1 MTCYDVFNGDADGI
15 CSLLQMRLAMP
26 LEAELVTGVKRDI
39 NLLERVAPSANDEIL
54 VLDVSLDSNREA
66 LVRILATGAQVRYFD
81 HHFAG
86 DIPTAGNL
94 EATIDTAAD
103 VCTALLVNRALE
115 GRFAAWAVVAAFGD
129 NMPASARKA
138 AAPLGYDDGQLSQL
152 ERLGVCINYNGY
164 GAGVEDLHF
173 DPADLF
179 RRLLPYADPFEVIGD
194 REGPFAALDA
204 GYAED
209 MARADAAEQLVDTP
223 SAAAF
228 LLPDAAW
235 SRRVSGVWGNA
246 LANDHVDRAHAVITP
261 SEDGSWRISIRAP
274 DSRRSGADELCRR
287 WPTGGG
293 RAGAGGVNAL
303 PKDDLDAFLAD
314 FAAHWQ
320 T

>member
-15 CSLLQMRLAMP
+15 CSLLQMRLAAP

-39 NLLERVAPSANDEIL
+39 NLLERIRPSADDEIL

-66 LVRILATGAQVRYFD
+66 LVRILATGAKVRYFD

-86 DIPTAGNL
+86 DIPSARNL
-94 EATIDTAAD
+94 DATIDTAAD

-129 NMPASARKA
+129 NMPVSARRA
-138 AAPLGYDDGQLSQL
+138 AEPLAYDEAQLSQL

-179 RRLLPYADPFEVIGD
+179 RRLLPYADPLDVIRD
-194 REGPFAALDA
+194 SKGPFAALDA
-204 GYAED
+204 GYAAD
-209 MARADAAEQLVDTP
+209 MARADAAEQLVDSP

-246 LANDHVDRAHAVITP
+246 LANDHPDRAHAVITP
-261 SEDGSWRISIRAP
+261 SADGSWRISIRAP

-314 FAAHWQ
+314 FAAHWPH
-320 T
+320 

>member
-39 NLLERVAPSANDEIL
+39 RLLERITPAADDEVL

-66 LVRILATGAQVRYFD
+66 LIRILAAGAQVRYFD

-86 DIPTAGNL
+86 EIPSAANL
-94 EATIDTAAD
+94 DATIDTAAD
-103 VCTALLVNRALE
+103 VCSALLVNQALE
-115 GRFAAWAVVAAFGD
+115 GRFAPWAVVAAFGD

-138 AAPLGYDDGQLSQL
+138 AASLGYDDSQL
-152 ERLGVCINYNGY
+152 AELDRLGVCINYNGY

-173 DPADLF
+173 EPAELYQ
-179 RRLLPYADPFEVIGD
+179 RLLPYADPLDVIRDG
-194 REGPFAALDA
+194 EGPFAARDA

-209 MARADAAEQLVDTP
+209 MARADAAEPLLDAP

-246 LANDHVDRAHAVITP
+246 LANDHADRAHAVITP
-261 SEDGSWRISIRAP
+261 SSDGSWRISIRAP
-274 DSRRSGADELCRR
+274 NSRRSGADELCRR

-293 RAGAGGVNAL
+293 RAGAGGINAL
-303 PKDDLDAFLAD
+303 SKDDLDGFLAD

-320 T
+320 P

>member
-15 CSLLQMRLAMP
+15 CSLVQMRLARP

-39 NLLERVAPSANDEIL
+39 GLLERVPAAAGDEVL

-66 LVRILATGAQVRYFD
+66 LVRILAAGAQVRYFD

-86 DIPTAGNL
+86 EIPSASNL
-94 EATIDTAAD
+94 QSNIDTAAD

-129 NMPASARKA
+129 NMPASAREA
-138 AAPLGYDDGQLSQL
+138 AAPLGHDESELAKLD
-152 ERLGVCINYNGY
+152 RLGVCINYNGY
-164 GAGVEDLHF
+164 GAGIEDLHF
-173 DPADLF
+173 DPAELY
-179 RRLLPYADPFEVIGD
+179 RRLLPYADPLDAIRDSES
-194 REGPFAALDA
+194 PFAALDA

-209 MARADAAEQLVDTP
+209 MARADGAEQLVNGS

-246 LANDHVDRAHAVITP
+246 LANDHPDRAHAVITASP
-261 SEDGSWRISIRAP
+261 DGSWRISIRAP
-274 DSRRSGADELCRR
+274 NSRRAGADTLCRR

-293 RAGAGGVNAL
+293 RAGAGGINAL

-320 T
+320 A

>member
-15 CSLLQMRLAMP
+15 CSLLQMRLAAP
-26 LEAELVTGVKRDI
+26 LHAELITGVKRDI
-39 NLLERVAPSANDEIL
+39 NLLERVAPTADDEVL
-54 VLDVSLDSNREA
+54 VLDVSLDSNRED
-66 LVRILATGAQVRYFD
+66 LVRILATGAKVRYFD

-86 DIPTAGNL
+86 EIPTAANL

-129 NMPASARKA
+129 NMPVSARKA
-138 AAPLGYDDGQLSQL
+138 AQPLGFDEAQL
-152 ERLGVCINYNGY
+152 EQLDRLGVCINYNGY

-179 RRLLPYADPFEVIGD
+179 RRLLPYADPFDVLRD
-194 REGPFAALDA
+194 SEGPFAALDA

-209 MARADAAEQLVDTP
+209 MARANAAEQLVDTP

-228 LLPDAAW
+228 LLPEAAW

-246 LANDHVDRAHAVITP
+246 LANDHADRAHAVITP
-261 SEDGSWRISIRAP
+261 STDGSWRISIRAP
-274 DSRRSGADELCRR
+274 NNRRSGADELCRR

-293 RAGAGGVNAL
+293 RAAAGGVNAL

-320 T
+320 S

>member
-26 LEAELVTGVKRDI
+26 LDAELVTGVKRDI
-39 NLLERVAPSANDEIL
+39 NLLDRVTPAADDEVL

-66 LVRILATGAQVRYFD
+66 LVRILAAGAKVRYFD

-86 DIPTAGNL
+86 EIPTAANL

-103 VCTALLVNRALE
+103 ACTALLVNQALE

-129 NMPASARKA
+129 NMPVSARKA
-138 AAPLGYDDGQLSQL
+138 AAPLGYDDSQL
-152 ERLGVCINYNGY
+152 AELDRLGVCINYNGY
-164 GAGVEDLHF
+164 GAGIEDLHF
-173 DPADLF
+173 DPAELY
-179 RRLLPYADPFEVIGD
+179 RKLLPYADPFDVIRD
-194 REGPFAALDA
+194 SEGPFAALDA

-209 MARADAAEQLVDTP
+209 MARADAARQLLDTP
-223 SAAAF
+223 AAAAF

-261 SEDGSWRISIRAP
+261 ASDGTWRVSIRAP
-274 DSRRSGADELCRR
+274 NSRRSGADELCRR

-293 RAGAGGVNAL
+293 RAGAGGINAL

-314 FAAHWQ
+314 FGAHWQ
-320 T
+320 S